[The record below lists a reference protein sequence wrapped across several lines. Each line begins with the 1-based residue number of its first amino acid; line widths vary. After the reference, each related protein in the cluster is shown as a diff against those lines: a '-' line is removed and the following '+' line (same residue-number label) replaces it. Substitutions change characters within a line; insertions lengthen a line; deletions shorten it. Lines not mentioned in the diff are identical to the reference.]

1 MLTSAP
7 LPRPPNAIQAG
18 RVCGRLVAVAVDTPP
33 RKRPS
38 LLFAAAH
45 RRVRLLK
52 GCTWRAQTEIFAPKL
67 PVGEIKAN
75 AARRVR
81 LLVRDSRNGGQSE
94 QVSFTDRLVAALA
107 YLLPLMAGLRYGRFF
122 FREFPISAQ
131 ILVPLQP
138 VIQLYYY
145 TPLSG
150 FIIFLGLYMGIA
162 LNRNFSRFVRFNA
175 MQAILLDIS
184 LSYLPSALFSI
195 TPART
200 YKHTRARAYTHTHT
214 QRLPRRT
221 QPYASENYSCAH
233 NINLCAHIIIPD
245 PASERR

>member
-184 LSYLPSALFSI
+184 LSLPTIIEWIIRPPSSGMALQMYIASYNAIWVFVFACVVYGVVACLAGAK
-195 TPART
+195 P
-200 YKHTRARAYTHTHT
+200 
-214 QRLPRRT
+214 RLPIVADAADH
-221 QPYASENYSCAH
+221 QV
-233 NINLCAHIIIPD
+233 L
-245 PASERR
+245 